1 MATRRGEAC
10 GSGCTSLPQLVLV
23 SRIAGTKK
31 ALKIVNMEAL
41 IAEEINVRPRNHCH
55 RGRTTMF
62 TPAASKAAPV

>member
-1 MATRRGEAC
+1 
-10 GSGCTSLPQLVLV
+10 VLV